1 MRVVRSLDELL
12 TLPRDRHVNGFRE
25 REPLMLEIPE
35 LSRPMLM
42 RGQDALNRLQER
54 GGRLAGTGFMVVVL
68 LAGVS
73 KVLYDNG
80 SLLSWRSVGGLTVA
94 LVVSLAVGFAAKWAA
109 LTITRWQFAYRCRA
123 QHYMLSLLLPRG
135 HS

>member
-42 RGQDALNRLQER
+42 RAQDALNRLQER
-54 GGRLAGTGFMVVVL
+54 GGRLAGAGFMFIAL

-73 KVLYDNG
+73 ASGELAAV
-80 SLLSWRSVGGLTVA
+80 
-94 LVVSLAVGFAAKWAA
+94 LVVSFALGFAAKWAA
-109 LTITRWQFAYRCRA
+109 LVITRWQFAYRCRA
-123 QHYMLSLLLPRG
+123 QHYLLSLLLPR
-135 HS
+135 

>member
-42 RGQDALNRLQER
+42 RAQDALNRLQER
-54 GGRLAGTGFMVVVL
+54 GGRLAGAGFMFIAL

-73 KVLYDNG
+73 KVLHDNG
-80 SLLSWRSVGGLTVA
+80 ALLSWRAFGELAAV
-94 LVVSLAVGFAAKWAA
+94 LVVSFALGFAAKWAA
-109 LTITRWQFAYRCRA
+109 LVITRWQFAYRCRA
-123 QHYMLSLLLPRG
+123 QHYLLSLLLPR
-135 HS
+135 

>member
-42 RGQDALNRLQER
+42 RAQDALNRLQER
-54 GGRLAGTGFMVVVL
+54 GGRLAGLGFMVFALV
-68 LAGVS
+68 AGVS
-73 KVLYDNG
+73 KVLLDNG
-80 SLLSWRSVGGLTVA
+80 SPLSWRAIGELMAV
-94 LVVSLAVGFAAKWAA
+94 LVVSFALGFAAKWAA
-109 LTITRWQFAYRCRA
+109 LAITHWQFAYRCRA
-123 QHYMLSLLLPRG
+123 QHYVLSLLIPR
-135 HS
+135 